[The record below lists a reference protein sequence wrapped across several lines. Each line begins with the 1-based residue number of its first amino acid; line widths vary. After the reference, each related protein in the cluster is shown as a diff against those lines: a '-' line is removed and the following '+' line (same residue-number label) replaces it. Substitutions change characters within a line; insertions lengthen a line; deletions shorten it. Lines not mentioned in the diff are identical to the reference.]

1 MGNPFTGVTWSG
13 EALPTDNYEVEVTA
27 QKVMGHDFFCGITF
41 AVGDSFCSF
50 IAGGWGGSITGL
62 SCINGKDASEN
73 ATRTFQ
79 RYDMK
84 TDYTM
89 RVQVNAD
96 DVLVWLDDE
105 LVVQQPRAETEFS
118 VRFEVE
124 PSIPFG
130 IACYDTEALITAC
143 RIRSL

>member
-1 MGNPFTGVTWSG
+1 MGR
-13 EALPTDNYEVEVTA
+13 
-27 QKVMGHDFFCGITF
+27 DFFCGITF